1 MFLSSRLAPVG
12 LALPLLLVLF
22 LDSLPAAVIA
32 KPPNFIIYLL
42 DDLGYGEP
50 SQQNLSWSFP
60 ADPYGVPVPRPFN
73 NSQRT
78 MSSPNLSRFAS
89 QGMRAFLSYS
99 PSSECAPSRA
109 SLMTGRNVGTLP
121 IRGDSVTA
129 SNGLNPN
136 LNEVNIAK
144 VLHDHAGY
152 DTAIIGK
159 WGLGSSTGAPW
170 NQGYNYFYGQLE
182 HKEAWACFPPQ
193 LWSVDTSKMTSKTTV
208 LSLLTSLSS
217 NVKDLAKGMIT
228 ENNCPLAPTNPCQHT
243 NDMFREQALSFIS
256 KHNTAK
262 STPFFLYWAPT
273 APHVGFYSEGQL
285 LSSPVK
291 REGNR
296 TGEMTACRRGH
307 ASQIEQHI
315 DFDINSLLNLLES
328 SPLLDGNTLVIFS
341 SDNGAHQVTFV
352 VAVFT
357 SLSAKRT
364 NHSKQ

>member
-1 MFLSSRLAPVG
+1 MFLSLLPVIT
-12 LALPLLLVLF
+12 LLLCPLEARAQGAP
-22 LDSLPAAVIA
+22 DAPP

-193 LWSVDTSKMTSKTTV
+193 LWSVDTSKVNVATASV
-208 LSLLTSLSS
+208 LSLLSTLQG
-217 NVKDLAKGMIT
+217 NVADLAQGMIT